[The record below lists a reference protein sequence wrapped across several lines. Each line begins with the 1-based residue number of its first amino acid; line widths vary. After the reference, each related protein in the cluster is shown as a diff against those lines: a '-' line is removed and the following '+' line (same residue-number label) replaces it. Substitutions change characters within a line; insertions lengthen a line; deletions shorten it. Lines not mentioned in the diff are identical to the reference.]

1 MKLYLCFFM
10 CTRYD
15 GLPQKSEKDTW
26 RASDSE
32 KKTKRTEVAEFSL
45 LLLVSMQA
53 YPASIPT
60 AFFGLSER
68 NDTTDTTRVDVSLLC
83 NVASLNIS
91 YKRKIESEADRG
103 WNYSTKHLFDNIT
116 MCQGGNML
124 LWLLGNTVILLEF
137 PFCSNVLINTR
148 NELQF
153 QNISTA
159 KIVVHVKCV

>member
-1 MKLYLCFFM
+1 
-10 CTRYD
+10 
-15 GLPQKSEKDTW
+15 
-26 RASDSE
+26 
-32 KKTKRTEVAEFSL
+32 
-45 LLLVSMQA
+45 MQA

-153 QNISTA
+153 
-159 KIVVHVKCV
+159 